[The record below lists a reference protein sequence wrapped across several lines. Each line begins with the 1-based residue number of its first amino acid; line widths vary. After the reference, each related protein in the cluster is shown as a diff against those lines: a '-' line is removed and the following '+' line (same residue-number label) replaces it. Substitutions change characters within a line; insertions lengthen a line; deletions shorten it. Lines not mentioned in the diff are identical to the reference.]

1 MHDDAD
7 LVTNRITRELAE
19 RVWPHAHGETLP
31 LQVAAWH
38 APGEPVPYAEAIT
51 QNFTPFEV
59 GSHWGT
65 RPWGTTWFHMTAEVP
80 SAWAGATV
88 EVLVDLGFG
97 RDGPGFQAEGL
108 VWLDGEPLQGVHPR
122 RTAVP
127 LPQGRCGT
135 VEFYV
140 EAAANP
146 ALGPGFGPSPMG
158 SLDTVP
164 DRPIYRLRR
173 AEVGVRNDDVD
184 ALLLD
189 VDVLMGL
196 MRSLR
201 RDDPRRPHLL
211 RTLEAAFNA
220 LDYADVPAT
229 AAAARA
235 VLAPALAVPA
245 RPSTMS
251 VVGVGHAH
259 IDTAW
264 LWPLRETRRKCARTF
279 ASATRL
285 MDEYPEYRFVCSQA
299 VQYEWIEHD
308 YPELFE
314 RIAKKVAEGRF
325 VPVGGMWVEADMNLP
340 GGESLVRQMV
350 AGQRYFESRFG
361 VRCAEVWIPDVFG
374 YPASLPQVFAHGG
387 ARRFVTQKLS
397 WNKQNRFPHSSFW
410 WEGLDGTRVLTHFPP
425 VDTYNAEVTPRE
437 MVFTERNFADHGW
450 SRTGLMPYGYG
461 NGGGGPTRDMVERA
475 RRMADL
481 DGVPRVQLGTTD
493 EFFDALE
500 AEAASPLAPVW
511 RGELYF
517 EMHRGTLTSQIKTKL
532 GNRHCERLLREA
544 ELWWAAGGPVPPEVA
559 EELDR
564 LWKDVMVQQF
574 HDILPGSSIAW
585 VHDDA
590 EAAFARVADRLETLI
605 EDALAR
611 LTDGGPTVANAAT
624 HDRRE
629 VIDHNSDPV
638 LVTVPGLGLAPL
650 TLDATPVDRTAGS
663 GTTPTGDATPPGNT
677 PHSDDTVTT
686 TERSMAN
693 AAVEVHWD
701 ANGTITSILDRRAG
715 RELLERGR
723 TIDVELA
730 PDHPVE
736 YDAWDLESW
745 TRGLGHPLDGP
756 TEVRWVRRHPLRAE
770 VEVRRAFGSGSAL
783 TITIGLR
790 AHSPRVDLS
799 FDIDWQESERLLSLM
814 VPLDVRADDAACDI
828 QFGHVRRPTHPSS
841 PWDAAKFE
849 VCAHRFVDL
858 AEPSFGVAV
867 LNDGRFGHS
876 LFDGGV
882 RVSLLRA
889 ARFPDPEA
897 DRGRHRVTIS
907 LLPHGPGLH
916 DVLAE
921 AAALNLPL
929 RVVGAPDTPA
939 AAPHA
944 GASDGSG
951 DEGGTVPAPVVR
963 VGNPGVEVDAVKR
976 ADRVGNDDGTDLIV
990 RLHEACGDRARCTI
1004 ELPTPI
1010 TAVERC
1016 NALEEPLDDPSAG
1029 VELVDG
1035 VLTLTLRPFE
1045 LATLRLR

>member
-7 LVTNRITRELAE
+7 LVLARITRELAE
-19 RVWPHAHGETLP
+19 RIWPHAHGQTRP
-31 LQVAAWH
+31 LEVAAWH
-38 APGEPVPYAEAIT
+38 APGEPVTYAEAAG
-51 QNFTPFEV
+51 QDYTPFEV
-59 GSHWGT
+59 GTHWGR
-65 RPWGTTWFHMTAEVP
+65 RPWGTTWFRMSTDLPA
-80 SAWAGATV
+80 SWADQRV
-88 EVLVDLGFG
+88 EALVDLGFAAEG
-97 RDGPGFQAEGL
+97 AGFQSEGL
-108 VWLDGEPLQGVHPR
+108 VWLNGEPLQGVHPR

-127 LPQGRCGT
+127 LPAGHTGRI
-135 VEFYV
+135 EFFV

-146 ALGPGFGPSPMG
+146 ALGPGFAPSRMG

-173 AEVGVRNDDVD
+173 AQVGVRNDEVD

-189 VDVLMGL
+189 VDVLAGL
-196 MRSLR
+196 LRSLPAH
-201 RDDPRRPHLL
+201 DPRRAHLL
-211 RTLEAAFNA
+211 RTLESAFNA
-220 LDYADVPAT
+220 VDVTDVPGT
-229 AAAARA
+229 ADAARA
-235 VLAPALAVPA
+235 LLAPALAVPA

-251 VVGVGHAH
+251 VIGVGHAH

-299 VQYEWIEHD
+299 VQYEWMEHD

-314 RIAKKVAEGRF
+314 RITKKVAEGRF

-425 VDTYNAEVTPRE
+425 VDTYNAEVSPRE
-437 MVFTERNFADHGW
+437 MVFTEKNFADHGW
-450 SRTGLMPYGYG
+450 SRVGLMPYGYG

-481 DGVPRVQLGTTD
+481 DGVPRVRLGTTD

-500 AEAASPLAPVW
+500 AEAANPLTPVW

-544 ELWWAAGGPVPPEVA
+544 ELWWAAGGALPPEVA
-559 EELDR
+559 DELDR

-590 EAAFARVADRLETLI
+590 EAEFERIAARLETRI
-605 EDALAR
+605 TEGIAR
-611 LTDGGPTVANAAT
+611 LEVGAGTFVANAAT
-624 HDRRE
+624 LQRRE
-629 VIDHNSDPV
+629 VIDHGGEPV
-638 LVTVPGLGLAPL
+638 LVDAPGLALTPL
-650 TLDATPVDRTAGS
+650 VPLEAT
-663 GTTPTGDATPPGNT
+663 
-677 PHSDDTVTT
+677 DTVSTT
-686 TERSMAN
+686 DHSMAN
-693 AAVEVHWD
+693 ASIEVHWD
-701 ANGTITSILDRRAG
+701 PAGTITSIVDRRVG
-715 RELLERGR
+715 RELLEAGR
-723 TIDVELA
+723 TIDLELA
-730 PDHPVE
+730 PDQPVE
-736 YDAWDLESW
+736 FDAWDLESW
-745 TRGLGHPLDGP
+745 TRGLGAALDGP
-756 TEVRWVRRHPLRAE
+756 TEVRWVRRHPLVAE
-770 VEVRRAFGSGSAL
+770 LAVQRSFGAGSQL
-783 TITIGLR
+783 TTTIRLR
-790 AHSPRVDLS
+790 AHSARVDLE
-799 FDIDWQESERLLSLM
+799 FHIDWRESEKLLSLM
-814 VPLDVRADDAACDI
+814 LPLDVRADEATCDI
-828 QFGHVRRPTHPSS
+828 QFGNVRRPTHPSS

-897 DRGRHRVTIS
+897 DRGEHRVTIS
-907 LLPHGPGLH
+907 LLPHGPDLH

-921 AAALNLPL
+921 AATLNLPL
-929 RVVGAPDTPA
+929 RVVERTIA
-939 AAPHA
+939 ADAA
-944 GASDGSG
+944 VDRVA
-951 DEGGTVPAPVVR
+951 VV
-963 VGNPGVEVDAVKR
+963 GLDDPGVEVDAVKR
-976 ADRVGNDDGTDLIV
+976 ADAVGGDPGSDLIV
-990 RLHEACGDRARCTI
+990 RLHEACGDRT
-1004 ELPTPI
+1004 
-1010 TAVERC
+1010 TATLRLEAPVTGALRC
-1016 NALEEPLDDPSAG
+1016 NALEEPLEEPTAG
-1029 VELVDG
+1029 ILVAGNLVTVE
-1035 VLTLTLRPFE
+1035 LRPFE
-1045 LATLRLR
+1045 LVTLRVQGP